1 MTPAPPSSQ
10 GKGSADLV
18 VTNLRLATMEP
29 GGAPYGVVAADAIA
43 FAGARIAWIG
53 PSAEAPAAA
62 KRVDGGGRWATP
74 GLVDCHT
81 HLVYGGNRAREFEK
95 RLAGATYEE
104 IARAGGG
111 IRSTVAATRAAND
124 EQLYASALRRARTLM
139 ADGVTTL
146 EIKSGY
152 GLSLEHEA
160 RCLRVARRLGID
172 LAVTVKT
179 ACLAAH
185 AVPPE
190 FDGRAD
196 DYIDAVCGWL
206 PALHTDGL
214 IDAVDAFCDSI
225 GFTPAQ
231 TRRVFDAARAL
242 GLPVKLHAE
251 QLSDQGGAAI
261 AAEFNALRCDHLEHL
276 SAAGVAAMARAGT
289 VAVLL
294 PGAYYFLHDTRLP
307 PMQ

>member
-1 MTPAPPSSQ
+1 
-10 GKGSADLV
+10 
-18 VTNLRLATMEP
+18 
-29 GGAPYGVVAADAIA
+29 
-43 FAGARIAWIG
+43 
-53 PSAEAPAAA
+53 
-62 KRVDGGGRWATP
+62 
-74 GLVDCHT
+74 
-81 HLVYGGNRAREFEK
+81 
-95 RLAGATYEE
+95 
-104 IARAGGG
+104 
-111 IRSTVAATRAAND
+111 VAATRAASD

-139 ADGVTTL
+139 AEGVTTL

-160 RCLRVARRLGID
+160 RCLRVARRLGTE
-172 LAVTVKT
+172 LAVTVT
-179 ACLAAH
+179 TTCLAAH

-206 PALHTDGL
+206 PALDAEGL
-214 IDAVDAFCDSI
+214 IDAVDAFCETI

-251 QLSDQGGAAI
+251 QLSDQGGTALAAGYG
-261 AAEFNALRCDHLEHL
+261 ALSCDHLEWL
-276 SAAGVAAMARAGT
+276 SADGVGAMAQSGA

-294 PGAYYFLHDTRLP
+294 PGAFYFLRETRLP
-307 PMQ
+307 PVPALRDAGVPIAIASDHNPGTSPGLSMLLMLNMACTLFRLTPEEALRGATVNGARALGLRDRGRLEAGQRLRIETPGGGGHGEAAEPPAA